1 MTCSPKNAA
10 HRRYLVRFFSS
21 MGLYVVFVL
30 LAVWMFKHLHPTGAI
45 AYGLAVLPALPLI
58 ASIVVW
64 GLYLLEE
71 QDEFQRNVLIQS
83 MLWGI
88 ALTLGVLTV
97 WGFLELFVLVPHF
110 QLYLAYPL
118 FAFFVGVSA
127 PLLKRRYR

>member
-1 MTCSPKNAA
+1 
-10 HRRYLVRFFSS
+10 
-21 MGLYVVFVL
+21 
-30 LAVWMFKHLHPTGAI
+30 
-45 AYGLAVLPALPLI
+45 LAVLPALPLI

-88 ALTLGVLTV
+88 ALTLGVLTA
-97 WGFLELFVLVPHF
+97 WGFLELFVPVPHF

-118 FAFFVGVSA
+118 FAFFVGVST